1 MVYQVTILVT
11 VAAIMILVPIT
22 YFHSFPA
29 QGASTK
35 APLVFIPPR
44 PHPAKTHSIVHPPG
58 ANTTTGANMTGNT
71 TSTSNMTG
79 AAGNT
84 TGAAHGSSIHTTNPA
99 AYSTHSTHSSGPG
112 MRNVK

>member
-1 MVYQVTILVT
+1 MVYQVAIITTIAV
-11 VAAIMILVPIT
+11 IMILIPVT
-22 YFHSFPA
+22 YFPTFPA

-79 AAGNT
+79 AAGNN
-84 TGAAHGSSIHTTNPA
+84 TGSNVTAAHDSSIHTAKPA
-99 AYSTHSTHSSGPG
+99 GCSFLDPC
-112 MRNVK
+112 